1 MDTSMLSK
9 SIWQDG
15 PGGASAGYFGRKAA
29 QAEEEIQKLEA
40 QDHGKVVLDAE
51 KLEYISSA
59 GLRVILRLRKQEPEL
74 AIVNASPGVYEIFE
88 MTGFTE
94 MMPVSRAYRR
104 VSVDGCEVIGQGAN
118 GKVYRLDPETIIKVY
133 LNPNSLPD
141 IHRERELARKAFV
154 LGIPTAIPY
163 DVVKVG
169 DGYGSVFELLNAK
182 SFGSLIAE
190 HPEEMDKYV
199 KMYVD
204 LLKKIHGTEVHP
216 EDLRDMKE
224 SVVGWVEV
232 LKGYLPDEQYGK
244 LHRMV
249 EEIPDDNHMIHGDYH
264 VKNVML
270 QNGETILIDMDTIR
284 RGNPVFEFASIYLA
298 YVGFGELDDSNI
310 EKFLGITYETAG
322 QVWKRT
328 LRYYF
333 ETEDEERLSALEDKA
348 RVLAYTK
355 LMRRTIYWNKLST
368 EEDRRQMEYCREK
381 LIELLGRVDSLLLQ

>member
-1 MDTSMLSK
+1 MKCDTGRPARGMT
-9 SIWQDG
+9 DAA
-15 PGGASAGYFGRKAA
+15 GGA
-29 QAEEEIQKLEA
+29 
-40 QDHGKVVLDAE
+40 
-51 KLEYISSA
+51 SA

-74 AIVNASPGVYEIFE
+74 AIVNASPEVYEIFE

-249 EEIPDDNHMIHGDYH
+249 EAIPDDNHMIHGDYH

-333 ETEDEERLSALEDKA
+333 EKEDEERLSALEDKA

>member
-9 SIWQDG
+9 SIWRDG

-74 AIVNASPGVYEIFE
+74 AIVNASPEVYEIFE

-190 HPEEMDKYV
+190 HPE
-199 KMYVD
+199 
-204 LLKKIHGTEVHP
+204 
-216 EDLRDMKE
+216 
-224 SVVGWVEV
+224 
-232 LKGYLPDEQYGK
+232 
-244 LHRMV
+244 
-249 EEIPDDNHMIHGDYH
+249 
-264 VKNVML
+264 
-270 QNGETILIDMDTIR
+270 
-284 RGNPVFEFASIYLA
+284 
-298 YVGFGELDDSNI
+298 
-310 EKFLGITYETAG
+310 
-322 QVWKRT
+322 
-328 LRYYF
+328 
-333 ETEDEERLSALEDKA
+333 
-348 RVLAYTK
+348 
-355 LMRRTIYWNKLST
+355 
-368 EEDRRQMEYCREK
+368 
-381 LIELLGRVDSLLLQ
+381 

>member
-1 MDTSMLSK
+1 MKCDTGRPTRGMT
-9 SIWQDG
+9 DAA
-15 PGGASAGYFGRKAA
+15 GGA
-29 QAEEEIQKLEA
+29 
-40 QDHGKVVLDAE
+40 
-51 KLEYISSA
+51 SA

-74 AIVNASPGVYEIFE
+74 AIVNASPEVYEIFE

-141 IHRERELARKAFV
+141 IHWERELARKAFV

-204 LLKKIHGTEVHP
+204 LLKKIHGTKVHP
-216 EDLRDMKE
+216 EDLRDMK
-224 SVVGWVEV
+224 SSWASARAWPCWCWG
-232 LKGYLPDEQYGK
+232 
-244 LHRMV
+244 
-249 EEIPDDNHMIHGDYH
+249 
-264 VKNVML
+264 
-270 QNGETILIDMDTIR
+270 TR
-284 RGNPVFEFASIYLA
+284 RPP
-298 YVGFGELDDSNI
+298 
-310 EKFLGITYETAG
+310 
-322 QVWKRT
+322 WRT
-328 LRYYF
+328 
-333 ETEDEERLSALEDKA
+333 
-348 RVLAYTK
+348 
-355 LMRRTIYWNKLST
+355 W
-368 EEDRRQMEYCREK
+368 
-381 LIELLGRVDSLLLQ
+381 

>member
-74 AIVNASPGVYEIFE
+74 AIVNASPEVYEIFE

-216 EDLRDMKE
+216 EDLRDMKSSWASARAWPCWE
-224 SVVGWVEV
+224 CWTGSGCGAPNRRKQGPCEGALFR
-232 LKGYLPDEQYGK
+232 LKLF
-244 LHRMV
+244 LR
-249 EEIPDDNHMIHGDYH
+249 
-264 VKNVML
+264 
-270 QNGETILIDMDTIR
+270 R
-284 RGNPVFEFASIYLA
+284 RGCQIFRCRVGRLKSWEFMFTQRSTCSSSSAQVTDTWSKNAISGKRHSIIRVFSP
-298 YVGFGELDDSNI
+298 
-310 EKFLGITYETAG
+310 
-322 QVWKRT
+322 
-328 LRYYF
+328 
-333 ETEDEERLSALEDKA
+333 
-348 RVLAYTK
+348 
-355 LMRRTIYWNKLST
+355 
-368 EEDRRQMEYCREK
+368 
-381 LIELLGRVDSLLLQ
+381 LQ

>member
-1 MDTSMLSK
+1 MKCDTGRPARGMT
-9 SIWQDG
+9 DAA
-15 PGGASAGYFGRKAA
+15 GGA
-29 QAEEEIQKLEA
+29 
-40 QDHGKVVLDAE
+40 
-51 KLEYISSA
+51 SA

-74 AIVNASPGVYEIFE
+74 AIVNASPEVYEIFE

-199 KMYVD
+199 KMYVN
-204 LLKKIHGTEVHP
+204 LLLEFPMTAVNLTCLQSE
-216 EDLRDMKE
+216 L
-224 SVVGWVEV
+224 V
-232 LKGYLPDEQYGK
+232 LASAQLG
-244 LHRMV
+244 
-249 EEIPDDNHMIHGDYH
+249 
-264 VKNVML
+264 ML
-270 QNGETILIDMDTIR
+270 DG
-284 RGNPVFEFASIYLA
+284 
-298 YVGFGELDDSNI
+298 
-310 EKFLGITYETAG
+310 
-322 QVWKRT
+322 
-328 LRYYF
+328 
-333 ETEDEERLSALEDKA
+333 ERLRSAKPQKTGPL
-348 RVLAYTK
+348 
-355 LMRRTIYWNKLST
+355 
-368 EEDRRQMEYCREK
+368 
-381 LIELLGRVDSLLLQ
+381 